1 MSEIL
6 EPEGKDEKGDGIYQI
21 CPNPPFDEESVNQ
34 QAALQKVDAGI
45 YQDDDGIEGEC
56 PPGKHYVADQIR
68 QRRRHDEKRQ
78 QDATE
83 YDEAFARHNDTI
95 VTQK

>member
-6 EPEGKDEKGDGIYQI
+6 EPEGEEKKSEGKCQI
-21 CPNPPFDEESVNQ
+21 CTCPSFDEEAVNQ
-34 QAALQKVDAGI
+34 EAALQKVDAGI
-45 YQDDDGIEGEC
+45 YQDDDGIEAEC
-56 PPGKHYVADQIR
+56 PPGEHDMADQIR